1 MAGDWASGHNMDE
14 LPPDPQTG
22 ERHFTCRNCD
32 MAGHIDKNGTSS
44 GPAVHQPCL
53 PPKGK

>member
-1 MAGDWASGHNMDE
+1 MAGDWAAGHNMDE

-22 ERHFTCRNCD
+22 ERHFSCRNCS

-53 PPKGK
+53 HPKGN